1 MGLASGLLGAF
12 LVTPPGLGAPADSV
26 KKDFLDAQVC
36 GGCHGVIYEEW
47 NGSLH
52 SLATRDPIY
61 MRAAKLFLSQ
71 AKNPGELAEAESCVK
86 CHAPLAVVAGKIEGV
101 SGEITGLEGVLAQG
115 VSCDF
120 CHSVEK
126 ALGIGN
132 AQYGIAP
139 APARGGP
146 GAKFGPRRDSESPFH
161 GTSFSALH
169 RSAEFCGMCHDVS
182 HVANLLP
189 IERTY
194 TEWVSS
200 PYNTGEV
207 ATSVICQ
214 HCHMRQSEGTPAT
227 GMTERPRRP
236 GKAAVMGPEREHV
249 ATHVFVGANTV
260 VPKLLGF
267 ERHATMA
274 AERLKN
280 AARLELSA
288 AEAVPGGV
296 ARLSARVWNEGAG
309 HYLPTGLTEVREMWL
324 QVVVEDSAG
333 TEVFVTGR
341 PDRRGD
347 LPPDARVF
355 HTILGTPQGEPTM
368 NIALADRVL
377 HDKRVP
383 PKGYVEEE
391 FAFLV
396 PADAERPLTA
406 RVTLRYRTASQK
418 VARLLFGEDAPEIPI
433 VDMARAELTLR

>member
-1 MGLASGLLGAF
+1 
-12 LVTPPGLGAPADSV
+12 
-26 KKDFLDAQVC
+26 
-36 GGCHGVIYEEW
+36 
-47 NGSLH
+47 
-52 SLATRDPIY
+52 
-61 MRAAKLFLSQ
+61 
-71 AKNPGELAEAESCVK
+71 
-86 CHAPLAVVAGKIEGV
+86 
-101 SGEITGLEGVLAQG
+101 
-115 VSCDF
+115 
-120 CHSVEK
+120 
-126 ALGIGN
+126 
-132 AQYGIAP
+132 
-139 APARGGP
+139 
-146 GAKFGPRRDSESPFH
+146 
-161 GTSFSALH
+161 
-169 RSAEFCGMCHDVS
+169 
-182 HVANLLP
+182 
-189 IERTY
+189 
-194 TEWVSS
+194 
-200 PYNTGEV
+200 
-207 ATSVICQ
+207 
-214 HCHMRQSEGTPAT
+214 
-227 GMTERPRRP
+227 
-236 GKAAVMGPEREHV
+236 
-249 ATHVFVGANTV
+249 
-260 VPKLLGF
+260 
-267 ERHATMA
+267 
-274 AERLKN
+274 
-280 AARLELSA
+280 
-288 AEAVPGGV
+288 VPGGV